1 MPKPLKRLRGV
12 RDILPEETHLWRF
25 TEWIIHAVM
34 STYGY
39 QEIRTPAFE
48 QTELF
53 VRSVG
58 LETDIVNKEM
68 YTFEDKG
75 GKSLTL
81 RPELTAPVMRAYLE
95 NHLGR
100 ETPLTRLYYLDNLF
114 RQERPQKGRLRQF
127 NQFGAEAIGSAHPEQ
142 DVEIIALAY
151 DLCNLFES
159 EGLEVRLNT
168 IGSPEAR
175 GEYTATL
182 QQAFQPF
189 LDDLGE
195 LDRLRV
201 ENNPLR
207 LFDSKDPETQALLD
221 QHAPLITDYISKA
234 DREHHA
240 AVQEGLRALSIPF
253 KDDPKLVR
261 GLDYYTRTTF
271 EITAQQLGAQDAICG
286 GGRYDNLVQQLGGPD
301 TPAVGFA
308 AGLERLLLVA
318 GERLKD
324 KVAPRQLDV
333 YLVVLSDSARIPAL
347 LCSQELRTAGYTVVL
362 ETLRRSAKAQFREA
376 NRSHAR
382 TAVILGE
389 DEVNKDVCLI
399 KRMDTGEQREVP
411 LSDLPA
417 QMDAFLHPKDPD
429 STA

>member
-1 MPKPLKRLRGV
+1 MAEPLKRLRGV
-12 RDILPEETHLWRF
+12 RDILPEETHIWRF

-39 QEIRTPAFE
+39 HEIRTPAFE
-48 QTELF
+48 PTELF
-53 VRSVG
+53 VRGVG

-68 YTFEDKG
+68 YTFEDRG

-81 RPELTAPVMRAYLE
+81 RPELTAPVMRAYIE

-100 ETPLTRLYYLDNLF
+100 EAPITRLYYMDDLF

-142 DVEIIALAY
+142 DVEIIAMAY

-159 EGLEVRLNT
+159 EGLEIRLNT
-168 IGSPEAR
+168 IGSLGER
-175 GEYTATL
+175 GEYTTIL
-182 QQAFQPF
+182 QQAFKPF
-189 LDDLGE
+189 LGDLGE

-201 ENNPLR
+201 EKNPLR

-234 DREHHA
+234 DQEHYS
-240 AVQEGLRALSIPF
+240 AVQEGLRALNMPF
-253 KDDPKLVR
+253 EDDPKLVR

-271 EITAQQLGAQDAICG
+271 EITASQLGAQDAICG
-286 GGRYDNLVQQLGGPD
+286 GGRYDNLVKQLGGPD

-308 AGLERLLLVA
+308 AGMERLLMVA
-318 GERLKD
+318 GKRLND
-324 KVAPRQLDV
+324 KVTPRQLDV
-333 YLVVLSDSARIPAL
+333 YLIVLSEKARIPAL
-347 LCSQELRTAGYTVVL
+347 LCAQELRTAGYTVVL

-376 NRSHAR
+376 NRSGAR
-382 TAVILGE
+382 AAVILGE
-389 DEVNKDVCLI
+389 DEISKDTCVI
-399 KRMDTGEQREVP
+399 KRMDTGEQQEVP
-411 LSDLPA
+411 LADIPSQL
-417 QMDAFLHPKDPD
+417 DAILHPKEPD
-429 STA
+429 IPA